1 MIAFTQAVADWHDF
15 YLLVGTA
22 AAMLVGLLFV
32 ALTLRMDKLRGDP
45 HNDTRIL
52 AYRTFYT
59 FIYVLMISGALL
71 IPHQT
76 PLGVG
81 LPLLLISGLGL
92 FNTARNIA
100 YVRRGQS
107 GLRRPEASHDVMRR
121 FLTVAVSL
129 VGLVVVAL
137 WAMTGSV
144 TAFYWLTGVILGLLV
159 FASEN
164 AWDMLMEMRETRD

>member
-1 MIAFTQAVADWHDF
+1 MSAFTQAVSDWHDF
-15 YLLVGTA
+15 YLLIGTA
-22 AAMLVGLLFV
+22 AATLVGLLFV
-32 ALTLRMDKLRGDP
+32 ALSLNLHKLRDENY
-45 HNDTRIL
+45 NDVRIL

-59 FIYVLMISGALL
+59 FIYVLMVSGVLL

-76 PLGVG
+76 PLGIG

-100 YVRRGQS
+100 YVRRGARS
-107 GLRRPEASHDVMRR
+107 PGFRDVMRR

-137 WAMTGSV
+137 WVMAGNV